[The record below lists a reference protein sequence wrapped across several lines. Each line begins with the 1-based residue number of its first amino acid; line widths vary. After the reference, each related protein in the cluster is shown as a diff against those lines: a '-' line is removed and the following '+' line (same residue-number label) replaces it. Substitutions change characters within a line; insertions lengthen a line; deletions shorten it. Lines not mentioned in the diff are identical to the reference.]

1 MAREKARFDSTIQ
14 SEMLQKLEIDTFDY
28 INCLS
33 DEGCQSRAADRTNTS
48 FAVHGYILQALSYG
62 FRLSDDAARTRLITT
77 LHTNFT
83 RCVMVAG
90 SCTVQEVNAVYRQ
103 KRAVLRYLTIWNER
117 LAQISTANFPSR
129 RRDCIAPQCDIG
141 AGLSFF
147 LKGYVFFFFFHCSSF
162 LVERSRS
169 AIEQY
174 LMSDYLPFE
183 MVVPAWIL
191 YSLVLIAS
199 AVIVVKWLFRFV
211 FCFEGGKK
219 SSWASNGMPLVEKSC
234 SRSCVSVFS

>member
-1 MAREKARFDSTIQ
+1 LSAFVFFKKKKKKKKSSFFFSLLHRDLLTGGLPALAREKARFDSTIQ

-28 INCLS
+28 INCQS

-147 LKGYVFFFFFHCSSF
+147 LKGYVFFFFFFSLFF
-162 LVERSRS
+162 LPCR
-169 AIEQY
+169 AFTI
-174 LMSDYLPFE
+174 
-183 MVVPAWIL
+183 
-191 YSLVLIAS
+191 
-199 AVIVVKWLFRFV
+199 
-211 FCFEGGKK
+211 C
-219 SSWASNGMPLVEKSC
+219 N
-234 SRSCVSVFS
+234 